1 MSLKSSIEKV
11 LRRTQKL
18 LSICLSVAILT
29 LTGMGVGFSWAAPA
43 NALTV
48 DRVPLVMADSNPL
61 NKIFGAGTT
70 DKIEG
75 KAEQD
80 IGTVKR
86 NAGKVQGEFD
96 GVEGAARQVE
106 GAAQQAKGKA
116 QKDIGTVK
124 NKADE
129 VGSNI
134 KESAKD
140 LRDSAEDLF
149 DR

>member
-1 MSLKSSIEKV
+1 MSLTSSIKKV

-18 LSICLSVAILT
+18 LTICLPLVVVT
-29 LTGMGVGFSWAAPA
+29 LTWMGAGLTWTAPA

-48 DRVPLVMADSNPL
+48 NNVPLVMADSNPL

-70 DKIEG
+70 DKMEG

-86 NAGKVQGEFD
+86 NAGKVQG

-124 NKADE
+124 NKADQ
-129 VGSNI
+129 VGSKI
-134 KESAKD
+134 EEASDD

-149 DR
+149 NR